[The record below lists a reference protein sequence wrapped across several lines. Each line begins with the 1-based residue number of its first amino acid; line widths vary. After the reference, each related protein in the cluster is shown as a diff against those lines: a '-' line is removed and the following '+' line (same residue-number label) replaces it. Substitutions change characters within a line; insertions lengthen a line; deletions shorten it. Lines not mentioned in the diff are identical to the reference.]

1 MAVQLNKTEAFSNL
15 TGIVKK
21 GIEES
26 NNKLIKDIPL
36 EYIEENPD
44 NKKVFSLDNIEGL
57 MESIKNNGFTG
68 AIDVYK
74 LGENRYQI
82 LSGHRRY
89 EAVKQLSLKTIPCI
103 ISEPDS
109 NILTRKKLIDS
120 NINTRTLS
128 PIELAHAI
136 DYYENTLREENFKGN
151 INKKLS
157 EIFTLSETKIYQLKS
172 LLKMT
177 NGIQDLAKS
186 ITFPYESFS
195 EAVTFPA
202 DYQQKLV
209 KLIKDYLNS
218 YPDAGLPSIIVQQY
232 INEVKKDIQNERT
245 QKRRDKVIESLTP
258 ETLSK
263 IAVTLEQKNNE
274 EVTTDDNNENN
285 NEEEKP
291 TQKFAEIGQHSTPE
305 LSNKFNNSLFEDD
318 FINITENKSFPEDI
332 QIAEDDSDVY
342 KIEITP
348 DEIQKKVLN
357 YIDDATN
364 IIRKNRAK
372 ISNENKKK
380 YIKQLEELIKIIQEI

>member
-209 KLIKDYLNS
+209 ELIKDYLNS

-232 INEVKKDIQNERT
+232 INEIKKDIQNERT
-245 QKRRDKVIESLTP
+245 QKRREKVIESLTP
-258 ETLSK
+258 ETLSQ
-263 IAVTLEQKNNE
+263 IAVTLEQKNSEITN
-274 EVTTDDNNENN
+274 TN
-285 NEEEKP
+285 NEEDEKV
-291 TQKFAEIGQHSTPE
+291 TQKFAEIGHHSTPE
-305 LSNKFNNSLFEDD
+305 LSNKFENSLFEDD

-332 QIAEDDSDVY
+332 QIAEDDSDVN

-372 ISNENKKK
+372 ISDENKKK

>member
-209 KLIKDYLNS
+209 ELIKDYLNS

-232 INEVKKDIQNERT
+232 INEIKKDIQNERT
-245 QKRRDKVIESLTP
+245 QKRREKVIESLTP
-258 ETLSK
+258 ETLSQ
-263 IAVTLEQKNNE
+263 IAVTLEQKNSEITN
-274 EVTTDDNNENN
+274 TN
-285 NEEEKP
+285 NEEDEKV
-291 TQKFAEIGQHSTPE
+291 TQKFAEIGHHSTPE
-305 LSNKFNNSLFEDD
+305 LSNKFENSLFDEFSD
-318 FINITENKSFPEDI
+318 INENKAFPESI
-332 QIAEDDSDVY
+332 QINEDDSDIN
-342 KIEITP
+342 KREISS

-357 YIDDATN
+357 YIDDATS
-364 IIRKNRAK
+364 IIKRNRTK